1 MRLLL
6 ITLAFLASTAALA
19 DEPAAPPAAQK
30 FFEVVATVRGSDGSV
45 LVQNHYTPGGKVK
58 LFAGKDACDV
68 FVKNDPDFA
77 ASLMQLAQ
85 ALEPLVKVDPN
96 ATLSID
102 CEEAPPA
109 DLGTS
114 L

>member
-77 ASLMQLAQ
+77 ASSHAACTGFGASREGGSKCHPQH
-85 ALEPLVKVDPN
+85 
-96 ATLSID
+96 
-102 CEEAPPA
+102 
-109 DLGTS
+109 
-114 L
+114 